1 MFIKFNNINLNMNL
15 TPEFLKVSWVQW
27 LQKQYLNK
35 ISVSIDS
42 FFQSISVTF
51 FVMIIFVK

>member
-35 ISVSIDS
+35 ISVSIDN